1 MNLMHHQVFSVLK
14 QESDNGSL
22 KIYVKTM
29 TKDTFLTP
37 EASIIKNWYWHV
49 VENKEFKKQCV
60 GTTPNG
66 KICNKTTEDK
76 ILLHLIQAILHKMD

>member
-37 EASIIKNWYWHV
+37 DASIIKN
-49 VENKEFKKQCV
+49 
-60 GTTPNG
+60 
-66 KICNKTTEDK
+66 
-76 ILLHLIQAILHKMD
+76 